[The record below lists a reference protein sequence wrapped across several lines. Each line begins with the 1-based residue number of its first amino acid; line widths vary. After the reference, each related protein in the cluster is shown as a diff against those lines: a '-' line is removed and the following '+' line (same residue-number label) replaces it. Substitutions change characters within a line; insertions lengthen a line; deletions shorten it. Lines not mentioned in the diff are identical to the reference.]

1 MSTLTNVN
9 GTITIYT
16 ESEQCINALLH
27 AFQITSDWSYDTII
41 GEEKKDHY
49 GKSYEF
55 TGTGRN
61 CYENNIKFFR
71 NAFSSLSSYDR
82 RILKKESWII
92 CYLFNEAVSEEDYYC
107 INNFWKCNHPGL
119 EALDDLQIDSM
130 NSQKFPQKYI
140 CSDNWH
146 QLIGWFYS
154 DLDNLME
161 VKYSDLIEEAEIS
174 EDDGT
179 EWLSIFE
186 DCKDGLF
193 HLYSTDIDGLRQNFP
208 YFKDIFDKC
217 SAYMSPKLF

>member
-1 MSTLTNVN
+1 MSTLTDVN

-16 ESEQCINALLH
+16 ENEQCLDALLR

-41 GEEKKDHY
+41 GEEIKERY
-49 GKSYEF
+49 RKSYKF

-71 NAFSSLSSYDR
+71 NAFNSLSSYDR
-82 RILKKESWII
+82 RLLKNETWTIG
-92 CYLFNEAVSEEDYYC
+92 YAYNEAVSEENYYC
-107 INNFWKCNHPGL
+107 IDNYWSCTHLVSKPI
-119 EALDDLQIDSM
+119 DDLEIESLND
-130 NSQKFPQKYI
+130 QKCPQKYI

-193 HLYSTDIDGLRQNFP
+193 HLYSTDIDGLRQKFP
-208 YFKDIFDKC
+208 LFKDIYDRCLPYKH
-217 SAYMSPKLF
+217 LLLI